1 MIKILNE
8 LFDKNNEFRK
18 RYFDNIKFRLALSSL
33 SLENLDKDSLNSL
46 ESIQI
51 DNQLQAIEYIF
62 NLKACKEYNYIEF
75 NNILCDLIKKVTNG
89 EYSEF
94 RKTNAIVN
102 GSKVERTSPELI
114 INHLYYLIND
124 YNYWVTCSEIDDFE
138 REAMFHIRLLHIH
151 PFEDGNGRIARIIL
165 TYNLSKFN
173 HAPCIINQEDK
184 KRYCQYIEES
194 NTYELAKLFKE
205 CSEKEMANMIALYN
219 KMNDEGLI
227 EYNNFSEIE
236 QAKYDNIINERNK

>member
-165 TYNLSKFN
+165 TYNFCFVKVFL
-173 HAPCIINQEDK
+173 
-184 KRYCQYIEES
+184 
-194 NTYELAKLFKE
+194 
-205 CSEKEMANMIALYN
+205 
-219 KMNDEGLI
+219 
-227 EYNNFSEIE
+227 
-236 QAKYDNIINERNK
+236 

>member
-1 MIKILNE
+1 MT
-8 LFDKNNEFRK
+8 
-18 RYFDNIKFRLALSSL
+18 A
-33 SLENLDKDSLNSL
+33 
-46 ESIQI
+46 
-51 DNQLQAIEYIF
+51 
-62 NLKACKEYNYIEF
+62 
-75 NNILCDLIKKVTNG
+75 
-89 EYSEF
+89 
-94 RKTNAIVN
+94 
-102 GSKVERTSPELI
+102 
-114 INHLYYLIND
+114 
-124 YNYWVTCSEIDDFE
+124 
-138 REAMFHIRLLHIH
+138 
-151 PFEDGNGRIARIIL
+151 
-165 TYNLSKFN
+165 

>member
-18 RYFDNIKFRLALSSL
+18 RYFDNIKFRLTLSSL

-124 YNYWVTCSEIDDFE
+124 YNYWVTSSEIDDFE

-227 EYNNFSEIE
+227 ECNNFSEIE